1 MIRALSA
8 AFLLLAAPSALAQT
22 TWPHQREGDFIIKD
36 FRFVSGETLPELKL
50 HYTTLGTAKRN
61 AAGEI
66 VNGVLLL
73 HGTSGVGAN
82 WLMPS
87 LANELFGEGQ
97 PLDAAHHFIILP
109 DGVGR
114 GGSTKPSDG
123 LRAKF
128 PHYRY
133 RDIIASEHQLITE
146 GLGVRHLR
154 LVLGSSMGGMH
165 TWMWGEMYPDLMDGL
180 VPIASQ
186 PIGIS
191 GRNWITRRIAIEA
204 IRNDPAWNSGN
215 YEKNP
220 TYFCYTAPFGFL
232 NTESA
237 IQLQA
242 MAPTREAGD
251 ELYKKLV
258 AETCKRD
265 ANDALYATEAVMDY
279 DPSKDLDKITA
290 RLMAINFAD
299 DEVNPPELGVME
311 REIKRIANARYVLVP
326 ASDKT
331 HGHFTHLRASFWKS
345 HLADFMKELPSQM

>member
-1 MIRALSA
+1 M
-8 AFLLLAAPSALAQT
+8 
-22 TWPHQREGDFIIKD
+22 
-36 FRFVSGETLPELKL
+36 
-50 HYTTLGTAKRN
+50 
-61 AAGEI
+61 
-66 VNGVLLL
+66 
-73 HGTSGVGAN
+73 
-82 WLMPS
+82 
-87 LANELFGEGQ
+87 
-97 PLDAAHHFIILP
+97 
-109 DGVGR
+109 
-114 GGSTKPSDG
+114 
-123 LRAKF
+123 
-128 PHYRY
+128 
-133 RDIIASEHQLITE
+133 
-146 GLGVRHLR
+146 RHLR

-191 GRNWITRRIAIEA
+191 GRNWMTRRIAIEA
-204 IRNDPAWNSGN
+204 IRNDPAWDDGN

-220 TYFCYTAPFGFL
+220 TYFCYTAPSGFL

-279 DPSKDLDKITA
+279 DPSKDLNKIKA

-299 DEVNPPELGVME
+299 DEVNPPALGIME
-311 REIKRIANARYVLVP
+311 REIKGIANARYVLVP

-345 HLADFMKELPSQM
+345 YLADFMKELPSQM